1 MLWQQNYIS
10 VMESSTVLLGPMKVK
25 DIVSWQTSIN
35 IFARHEVCKVALHV
49 ALLVALHY
57 IASNVTNQAAQLY
70 GFVQYMVAR
79 KLLWEVRIEVKN
91 ACIKQMYGIV
101 QCNVYTPD
109 FIKHVITNQVVT
121 IKHLHVT
128 P

>member
-1 MLWQQNYIS
+1 MAVRKIIILLQQHYIS
-10 VMESSTVLLGPMKVK
+10 VMERSTVLLGPMKVK
-25 DIVSWQTSIN
+25 DIVSWHTSIN
-35 IFARHEVCKVALHV
+35 IFARHEVCKE
-49 ALLVALHY
+49 LHY
-57 IASNVTNQAAQLY
+57 IARNATNQAAQLC

-79 KLLWEVRIEVKN
+79 KLLWEVRIEVNN

-109 FIKHVITNQVVT
+109 TFIKHVITSQVLT